1 VDDAL
6 ECLDR
11 ALRPLAVDGFDATT
25 LTSAGRRAGSGRA
38 TLDRFDAALARRAK
52 RLAAAG
58 TVRDATAVLDPDGR
72 RASGDVD
79 AARRRAAAIA
89 DSPTLGDAFE
99 RGGLPAAHLDVIA
112 RARQALRGEMLH
124 RFDAAH
130 DDLLTAAADQP
141 LSVFR
146 RTVTR
151 LVERLHADAGAD
163 RNQRLHHRRSL
174 RRWWDDDGMRHWHL
188 AIDAE
193 AAARIDGALDAH
205 VEALFHRDRDDGD
218 THRTS
223 EQLACDALGDLVAGG
238 HAATRPGRAEISVI
252 VDHDTLVNGLHDRS
266 IHVDNNG
273 QPITPETIRRLACDA
288 DILPI
293 VLAGGTVPLD
303 MGRKARTATHEQRLA
318 LAAIYPRCA
327 ITDCSVRFSHC
338 EVHHTVEWDDNGY
351 TDIALLVPICGQH
364 HHLVHDHHWHMT
376 LDPDRLLHLYR
387 PDGTLDSIH
396 PPAGW

>member
-1 VDDAL
+1 
-6 ECLDR
+6 
-11 ALRPLAVDGFDATT
+11 

-112 RARQALRGEMLH
+112 RARRALRGEMLR

-193 AAARIDGALDAH
+193 AAARIDGALDAQ

-218 THRTS
+218 TRRTA

-266 IHVDNNG
+266 IHVDNNR
-273 QPITPETIRRLACDA
+273 QPITPDTIRRLACDA

-293 VLAGGTVPLD
+293 VLSGGTVPLD
-303 MGRKARTATHEQRLA
+303 MGRKVRTATHEQRLA

-364 HHLVHDHHWHMT
+364 HHLV
-376 LDPDRLLHLYR
+376 P
-387 PDGTLDSIH
+387 
-396 PPAGW
+396 

>member
-1 VDDAL
+1 MFDEVDDAL
-6 ECLDR
+6 ERLDR
-11 ALRPLAVDGFDATT
+11 ALGALAVDGFDAAT
-25 LTSAGRRAGSGRA
+25 LTSAGRRAARGRA
-38 TLDRFDAALARRAK
+38 TLDRFDAVLARRAK

-58 TVRDATAVLDPDGR
+58 TVRDATAVLDPDGQ

-89 DSPTLGDAFE
+89 DSPPLGDAFE

-112 RARQALRGEMLH
+112 RARRALRGEMLR
-124 RFDAAH
+124 RFDAEQ
-130 DDLLTAAADQP
+130 DDLLIAAGRQP
-141 LSVFR
+141 LSAFR

-151 LVERLHADAGAD
+151 LVEGLHADAGAD

-188 AIDAE
+188 SIDTA
-193 AAARIDGALDAH
+193 AAARIDGALDAQ

-223 EQLACDALGDLVAGG
+223 DQLACDALGELVAGG

-252 VDHDTLVNGLHDRS
+252 VDYDTLVNGLHDRS

-273 QPITPETIRRLACDA
+273 QPITPDAIRRLACDA

-303 MGRKARTATHEQRLA
+303 MGRRVRTATHEQRLA
-318 LAAIYPRCA
+318 LAAIYPGCA
-327 ITDCSVRFSHC
+327 ISDCQVRFANC
-338 EVHHTVEWDDNGY
+338 EVHHT
-351 TDIALLVPICGQH
+351 
-364 HHLVHDHHWHMT
+364 
-376 LDPDRLLHLYR
+376 
-387 PDGTLDSIH
+387 
-396 PPAGW
+396 

>member
-1 VDDAL
+1 MTATMTRPPDTPVAAASVLDEVDDAL

-11 ALRPLAVDGFDATT
+11 ALRALPVDGFDATT

-79 AARRRAAAIA
+79 AARRAAAIA

-112 RARQALRGEMLH
+112 RARRALRGEMLR
-124 RFDAAH
+124 RFDAEQ
-130 DDLLTAAADQP
+130 DDLLTAAGRQP
-141 LSVFR
+141 LSAFR

-193 AAARIDGALDAH
+193 AAARIDGALDAQ
-205 VEALFHRDRDDGD
+205 VDALFHRDRDDGD

-223 EQLACDALGDLVAGG
+223 EQLACDALGHLVAGG

-266 IHVDNNG
+266 IHVDDNG

-293 VLAGGTVPLD
+293 VLSGGTVPLD
-303 MGRKARTATHEQRLA
+303 MGRKVRTATHEQRLA

-351 TDIALLVPICGQH
+351 TDIAWLVPICGQH
-364 HHLVHDHHWHMT
+364 HHLV
-376 LDPDRLLHLYR
+376 P
-387 PDGTLDSIH
+387 
-396 PPAGW
+396 

>member
-1 VDDAL
+1 MTRPPDTPVAAASVLDEVDDAL
-6 ECLDR
+6 ERLDR
-11 ALRPLAVDGFDATT
+11 ALRALPVDGFDAAT

-112 RARQALRGEMLH
+112 RARRALRGEMLR

-130 DDLLTAAADQP
+130 DDLLTAAGDQP

-193 AAARIDGALDAH
+193 AAARIDGALDAQ
-205 VEALFHRDRDDGD
+205 VDALFHRDRDDGD

-223 EQLACDALGDLVAGG
+223 EQLACDALGHLVAGG

-266 IHVDNNG
+266 IHVDDNG

-293 VLAGGTVPLD
+293 VLSGGTVPLD
-303 MGRKARTATHEQRLA
+303 MGRKVRTATHEQRLA

-364 HHLVHDHHWHMT
+364 HHLV
-376 LDPDRLLHLYR
+376 P
-387 PDGTLDSIH
+387 
-396 PPAGW
+396 